1 MPGDARSMRAGADVG
16 LRARCGPSW
25 GFCENVASTIKIKEP
40 QLKRYEIH
48 LQPGQSSMQCR
59 EFVPGELG
67 EHQVAVA
74 IKAVSFNY
82 RDLLASD
89 NTYFVPIAPGR
100 VPCSDGAGEVVA
112 VGSGVSAF
120 KPGDRVAT
128 TFFPDWKSGPAD
140 AASLSRALGAEID
153 GALTERFVADQ
164 SELIGIPDTLSFAEA
179 ATLPC
184 AGVTAWNALHEA
196 GSLKPG
202 QTVLLLGTGGVSI
215 AGLQFA
221 KAAGAR
227 VIITSSSDAK
237 LERARQL
244 GADHGIN
251 YRRHVDWEQEVMRIT
266 EGRGAD
272 VILEVGGPGTL
283 ERSLRCVRVGGRIA
297 YIGVLTGMAAQ
308 ANPVMLIPKV
318 ASIHGI
324 FVGSRAMFA
333 AMLDA
338 IRCHGIKPVIDRE
351 YAFDEVPAAIECMR
365 SATHFGK
372 LVARVGH

>member
-16 LRARCGPSW
+16 LRARCGPAW

-202 QTVLLLGTGGVSI
+202 QTVLLLGTGACRSPGSSLPRRPVR
-215 AGLQFA
+215 A
-221 KAAGAR
+221 
-227 VIITSSSDAK
+227 SSSP
-237 LERARQL
+237 RAAMRSL
-244 GADHGIN
+244 SAHASSAPTTASTTVAS
-251 YRRHVDWEQEVMRIT
+251 VDWEQEVMRIT